1 MKKATFLPYLIWMIM
16 FIVIPLIL
24 VLFYAFTVSTPE
36 GYKLSLDN
44 CKRFFEP
51 VYLKVIL
58 RSLGLALVS
67 TLICLVL
74 GYPVAMIMAGNTFSR
89 RDVLMLLFVVP
100 MWMNFL
106 LRTYAWLAILE
117 RNGILNI
124 ALSWLKLPSVNILY
138 TNAAV
143 VLGMV
148 YNFLPF
154 IVLPIYSVL
163 RKIDKGVIEAAHDLG
178 ANPVGV
184 FTKVILPLSVPGIVS
199 GVTMVFMPA
208 LTTFI
213 ISRLLGGGQFTLIG
227 NLIEQQ
233 FLVVGDWGFGSAIS
247 VIMIVFI
254 LLSMG
259 IMSFFE
265 DADKE
270 KTLW

>member
-1 MKKATFLPYLIWMIM
+1 M

-44 CKRFFEP
+44 FKRFFEP

-154 IVLPIYSVL
+154 MVLPIYSVL

-184 FTKVILPLSVPGIVS
+184 FTKSNPAAERSRNSLGSHNGVHASSHYLHHLEAPWRRSVYPHRQPHRAAVPCGW
-199 GVTMVFMPA
+199 
-208 LTTFI
+208 
-213 ISRLLGGGQFTLIG
+213 RLGL
-227 NLIEQQ
+227 
-233 FLVVGDWGFGSAIS
+233 GSAIS